1 MGHPASSAGCRVS
14 RAWRTTV
21 AHQVGR
27 VGQGPAGGRAWM
39 RSRSSRSPQPVL
51 AAHTRGAKLRHN
63 CYIPCAQP
71 PNPRCQLTNLRT
83 NYRFFSDSIPTSSI
97 RPFLLGALRQDTHL
111 DKRLIV
117 FRHELYPEVPDFP
130 LRYFLLFP
138 RTIRLLCI

>member
-1 MGHPASSAGCRVS
+1 MG
-14 RAWRTTV
+14 
-21 AHQVGR
+21 
-27 VGQGPAGGRAWM
+27 
-39 RSRSSRSPQPVL
+39 
-51 AAHTRGAKLRHN
+51 N

-83 NYRFFSDSIPTSSI
+83 NYRFPTLFRLLLF
-97 RPFLLGALRQDTHL
+97 RPFLLGASRQDTYL